1 MYGKIYIPLD
11 NSDHSNA
18 CIGVGLTL
26 AKEFGASV
34 VGSHVYAAKMHDY
47 RFKQMEYT
55 LPDEY
60 LVENELERQRRIHD
74 SLITMGLEL
83 ISDSY
88 IDILERRAEEEKIPF
103 ERKMMDGKHFKE
115 IIKDVQASDY
125 DLMVIGALGVGAVR
139 DSLIGSVAERVLRKV
154 DVDTIVVK
162 NVNMNEDYD
171 SIVVGVDGSPQS
183 FGALKTA
190 ILLAKRFGKKV
201 KAIGVYDPYLH
212 YTVFN
217 GIVEVLSERASKV
230 FRFKEQEQLHEEI
243 IDTGLAKIYQ
253 SHLEVARSVA
263 AEEGVTLECVLL
275 PGKCFEKVLQFVRK
289 EKPWLLVLG
298 RVGVHTTD
306 EEGHMD
312 LGSNTEN
319 LIRSVDCNV
328 FITAQR
334 FYPSIDQKAEESIAW
349 SKEALDRMENVPPLV
364 RGVAKTGVLR
374 FAMEQGHS
382 VITSKL
388 IDEAM
393 KAFMPE
399 GMVRAM
405 GEVARDVMIGQIV
418 ENQTLAYVCNH
429 CGYTAKTSQPE
440 ICPVCK
446 AEGATFKVLDR
457 EVLESLYGQ
466 KHVEETTFDGV
477 RLKWSE
483 DARLMLKE
491 IKDGYQKRRAKAR
504 IEKQAKVLKL
514 TAISPEFAQSVLKE
528 ELGETEAARLHQGL
542 PAQKDEGDSFA
553 YTWEEKALARLA
565 RVPAGFMRNMTRRRV
580 EEYAREINA
589 EFVTMEVAE
598 AGIDKARELMGVV
611 IGEYRAK
618 RSANPAA
625 SAETVLNEI
634 GSHHGIEASSKP
646 EV

>member
-1 MYGKIYIPLD
+1 MYQKIYVPLD

-18 CIGVGLTL
+18 CIDVAL
-26 AKEFGASV
+26 AMAGKFGAEV
-34 VGSHVYAAKMHDY
+34 VGSHVYSAKMHDY

-60 LVENELERQRRIHD
+60 LVETELERQRRIHD

-88 IDILERRAEEEKIPF
+88 LDVLEARAKEQGVPMQ
-103 ERKMMDGKHFKE
+103 RKMMDGKHYRE
-115 IIKDVQASDY
+115 IIRDVQASDY
-125 DLMVIGALGVGAVR
+125 DLMVLGSLGCGAVR
-139 DSLIGSVAERVLRKV
+139 DSLIGSVAERVMRKV
-154 DVDTIVVK
+154 DVDTLLVK
-162 NVNMNEDYD
+162 NVAPNEDND

-183 FGALKTA
+183 FAALKTA
-190 ILLAKRFGKKV
+190 VMFAKWFGKRV

-217 GIVEVLSERASKV
+217 GIVDVLSERASKV

-253 SHLEVARSVA
+253 SHLEVARAV
-263 AEEGVTLECVLL
+263 AEEDGVEIETVLL
-275 PGKCFEKVLQFVRK
+275 PGKCFEKVLQFCRK

-298 RVGVHTTD
+298 RVGVHTTE

-319 LIRSVDCNV
+319 LLRGVPCNV
-328 FITAQR
+328 FITAQKY
-334 FYPSIDQKAEESIAW
+334 FPKIDLKAEESIAW

-374 FAMEQGHS
+374 YAMERGHS
-382 VITSKL
+382 VITSKI

-393 KAFMPE
+393 EAFMPE
-399 GMVRAM
+399 GMLRAM

-418 ENQTLAYVCNH
+418 EQQTLAHVCSN
-429 CGYTAKTSQPE
+429 CGYTARSEKPHL
-440 ICPVCK
+440 CPVCR
-446 AEGATFKVLDR
+446 AAGDTFKVLDKQ
-457 EVLESLYGQ
+457 VLESLYGQ
-466 KHVEETTFDGV
+466 QHVEETTFDGV

-483 DARLMLKE
+483 EARMLLKE

-504 IEKQAKVLKL
+504 IEKQARVLKL
-514 TAISPEFAQSVLKE
+514 AAISADFAKSVLAE
-528 ELGETEAARLHQGL
+528 ELGEEAANVISERSSEA
-542 PAQKDEGDSFA
+542 PKAQEEGFG
-553 YTWEEKALARLA
+553 YVWEEAALGRLS

-580 EEYAREINA
+580 EEYAREAGADIITLA
-589 EFVTMEVAE
+589 VAE
-598 AGIDKARELMGVV
+598 EGINKARELMGVV

-618 RSANPAA
+618 RTANPAA
-625 SAETVLNEI
+625 SAEQVLNEI
-634 GSHHGIEASSKP
+634 GSGRGVHQGEKP
-646 EV
+646 E

>member
-1 MYGKIYIPLD
+1 MYGKIYIPVD

-18 CIGVGLTL
+18 CIDLGIAL
-26 AKEFGASV
+26 AKEFGAQI
-34 VGSHVYAAKMHDY
+34 VGSHVYSAKMHDY

-60 LVENELERQRRIHD
+60 LVETELERQRRIHD
-74 SLITMGLEL
+74 SLISMGLEL

-88 IDILERRAEEEKIPF
+88 LDILEARSKEAEIAF

-115 IIKDVQASDY
+115 IIKDIKESDY
-125 DLMVIGALGVGAVR
+125 DLLVIGSLGVGAVR
-139 DSLIGSVAERVLRKV
+139 DSLIGSVAERVIRKV
-154 DVDTIVVK
+154 DLDVLVVK
-162 NVNMNEDYD
+162 NLQLNEDND

-190 ILLAKRFGKKV
+190 ILLAKKFGKKV

-253 SHLEVARSVA
+253 SHLEIARTVAE
-263 AEEGVTLECVLL
+263 EEGVELECVLL
-275 PGKCFEKVLQFVRK
+275 PGKCFEKVLQYVRK
-289 EKPWLLVLG
+289 EKPWLLLLG
-298 RVGVHTTD
+298 RVGVHTSD

-319 LIRSVDCNV
+319 LLRAVPCNV
-328 FITAQR
+328 FLTAQR
-334 FYPSIDQKAEESIAW
+334 YYPSIDLKAEEAIAW
-349 SKEALDRMENVPPLV
+349 SKEALDRMENVPPLA
-364 RGVAKTGVLR
+364 RGIARTGVLR
-374 FAMEQGHS
+374 FALERGHS

-393 KAFMPE
+393 EAFMPK
-399 GMVRAM
+399 GMIRAM
-405 GEVARDVMIGQIV
+405 GEVARDVMIGKIV
-418 ENQTLAYVCNH
+418 EQQALAYVCNH
-429 CGYTAKTSQPE
+429 CGYTAKADKPE
-440 ICPVCK
+440 LCPVCK
-446 AEGATFKVLDR
+446 AAGETFKVLDR
-457 EVLESLYGQ
+457 AVLEGLYGE

-483 DARLMLKE
+483 EARMMLKG
-491 IKDGYQKRRAKAR
+491 IQDGYQKRRAKAR

-514 TAISPEFAQSVLKE
+514 AAISADFAKSVLAE
-528 ELGETEAARLHQGL
+528 ELGEGEARKLSEAK
-542 PAQKDEGDSFA
+542 PAAPSAEDSFA
-553 YTWEEKALARLA
+553 YVWEEAALGRLS

-580 EEYAREINA
+580 EEHAREVGA
-589 EFVTMEVAE
+589 EIVTLAVAE
-598 AGIDKARELMGVV
+598 DGIDKARELMGVV

-618 RSANPAA
+618 RAANPEA
-625 SAETVLNEI
+625 SAEVVLNEI
-634 GSHHGIEASSKP
+634 GSHHGIEATSKP
-646 EV
+646 DV